1 MDRQENTDKDLI
13 IKLISSMI
21 EEINSQPS
29 PAAASALARAAH
41 ENGFE
46 PSNAQSSFIS
56 QAFQALNDR
65 HNVIYEF
72 VMRYTDYIYAEHDY
86 GDGHRLTMV
95 EVHTLTYIEDH
106 PGTTITELT
115 AYWHK
120 TKGMLSQIVSRL
132 VSLGLVNKTKKGG
145 TGKNVYLHVTPA
157 GFQVSRSHKLYD
169 ILDITKTLSQIQR
182 ECSPEE
188 IDTFYKV
195 LSVYY
200 KVISK
205 DFEENKIPRRY
216 GKRRCQ
222 EDPL

>member
-1 MDRQENTDKDLI
+1 MNNQENTDTDLI

-21 EEINSQPS
+21 EEINQQPK
-29 PAAASALARAAH
+29 PAAAGVLARAAQ
-41 ENGFE
+41 ENGFD
-46 PSNAQSSFIS
+46 PSNAQDGFIS

-86 GDGHRLTMV
+86 GDGRCLTMV

-106 PGTTITELT
+106 PGTTVTELT

-120 TKGMLSQIVSRL
+120 TKGMISQIVSRL
-132 VSLGLVNKTKKGG
+132 VSLGLVTKTKKGG
-145 TGKNVYLHVTPA
+145 TGKNVYLRVTPA
-157 GFQVSRSHKLYD
+157 GLQVSRSHKLYD

-200 KVISK
+200 RVIAK

-216 GKRRCQ
+216 GKRRGL
-222 EDPL
+222 EKTP